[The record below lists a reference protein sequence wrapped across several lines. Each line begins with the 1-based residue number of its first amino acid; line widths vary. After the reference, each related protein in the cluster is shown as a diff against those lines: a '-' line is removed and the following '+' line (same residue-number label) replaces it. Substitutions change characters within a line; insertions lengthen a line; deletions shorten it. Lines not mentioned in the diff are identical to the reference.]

1 MRDNDQFIV
10 KLDENAYQKI
20 VDIAN
25 KANFNESEL
34 NKDDK
39 VSLITSQIINE
50 YYKNYLID
58 NLLF

>member
-39 VSLITSQIINE
+39 VSLITSKIINE

>member
-1 MRDNDQFIV
+1 MRDNNQCIV
-10 KLDENAYQKI
+10 KLDESAYQKI

-39 VSLITSQIINE
+39 VSLITSKIINE
-50 YYKNYLID
+50 YYKNYLI
-58 NLLF
+58 LPEL